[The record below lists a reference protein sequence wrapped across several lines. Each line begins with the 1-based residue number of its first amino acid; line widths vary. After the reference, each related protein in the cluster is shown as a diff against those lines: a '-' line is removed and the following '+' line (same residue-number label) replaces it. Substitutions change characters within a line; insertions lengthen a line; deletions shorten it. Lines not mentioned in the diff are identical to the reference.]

1 MPVITKRTDT
11 MLRFYRLAFVSTFL
25 MVAVLAG
32 LPHSARSSESPVAPV
47 NATDGVGLKGYD
59 PVAYYTDGQPT
70 KGSSQYTFQW
80 KGVTYRFASAE
91 NLQSFKAGPEK
102 YLPQYGGYCAYA
114 MSINRIADI
123 SPTEWTIF
131 GGKLYLNNNFISQ
144 SLWSLNKS
152 GRVQDAD
159 RNWTV
164 FPKVAEGK

>member
-1 MPVITKRTDT
+1 
-11 MLRFYRLAFVSTFL
+11 MLRFYRLAFVFTFL
-25 MVAVLAG
+25 IIVVLAG
-32 LPHSARSSESPVAPV
+32 LPHSAGSSESPVAPV

-59 PVAYYTDGQPT
+59 PVAYFTDGQPT
-70 KGSSQYTFQW
+70 KGSSQYSLQW

-91 NLQSFKAGPEK
+91 NLQSFKASPEK

-152 GRVQDAD
+152 GRVQAAD
-159 RNWTV
+159 TNWTV

>member
-1 MPVITKRTDT
+1 

-25 MVAVLAG
+25 VVTVLAA
-32 LPHSARSSESPVAPV
+32 LPYSAGSSEPPVAPV

-59 PVAYYTDGQPT
+59 PVAYFTNGQPT
-70 KGSSQYTFQW
+70 KGISQYCIQW

-91 NLQSFKAGPEK
+91 NLQRFKTDPER

-114 MSINRIADI
+114 MSIDLIADI

-144 SLWSLNKS
+144 TLWSLDKS
-152 GRVQDAD
+152 GRISAGD
-159 RNWTV
+159 RNWAV
-164 FPKVAEGK
+164 FPKAAEGK

>member
-1 MPVITKRTDT
+1 

-25 MVAVLAG
+25 LVAVLAT
-32 LPHSARSSESPVAPV
+32 LAHSAGSSEPPVAPV

-59 PVAYYTDGQPT
+59 PVAYFTDGQPT
-70 KGSSQYTFQW
+70 KGSSQYSFQW
-80 KGVTYRFASAE
+80 KGATYRFASAE
-91 NLQSFKAGPEK
+91 NLQSFKTDPEK

-114 MSINRIADI
+114 MSINRTADI

-144 SLWSLNKS
+144 TLWSVGKS
-152 GRVQDAD
+152 GRVEAAD
-159 RNWTV
+159 RNWAV

>member
-1 MPVITKRTDT
+1 

-32 LPHSARSSESPVAPV
+32 LPHSAGSSELPVVPV
-47 NATDGVGLKGYD
+47 NAADGVGLKGYD
-59 PVAYYTDGQPT
+59 PVAYFTDRQPT
-70 KGSSQYTFQW
+70 KGISQYGFQW

-91 NLQSFKAGPEK
+91 NLESFKADPEK

-144 SLWSLNKS
+144 SLWSFNKS
-152 GRVQDAD
+152 GRVQAAD